1 MKLKK
6 VLKKMG
12 MMCVSAAILASSIVP
27 ASAAQSDVINNSQT
41 GSITIHKYD
50 MTAAEAAGVN
60 LDEFTSTGKQ
70 NTNAE
75 EKLKKYAVKGVE
87 FSYLRVGDVD
97 QYSEAGKVKLIY
109 EIPEKLQEIIGL
121 DSDAAVKDGWYTSQS
136 INDSLAKALEDNTAA
151 KDKLE
156 DYMKNGTA
164 MSLTD
169 ANGVT
174 SKDGLD
180 LGLYLIVET
189 KVPEDVTYTTNP
201 WFVQLPMTDSEGDDW
216 FYDVVCYPKNQT
228 GVPDLEK
235 KVRNNPDQ
243 ANVVTSDTSA
253 DFTDREEYKYA
264 DTQTATQGEILDY
277 YLQSKLPHITSTSTY
292 LTTYTF
298 DDVLSKGM
306 TYQKDAVVAIY
317 DSKDAVKNTNKNNV
331 DASGALAVWKS
342 NDTDAKF
349 KTDYTNGNSSTMKVS
364 FTDSGLSEINKKY
377 SDKYIV
383 VYYTAKVN
391 TDGSTILGDKG
402 NPNDVTLT
410 WKRTSTDYYDVLKD
424 ECIVYTFGLDLTKKF
439 TDGKGDATKVKFV
452 LQNASDKYFLKAT
465 GSNGVYQAAGRVKT
479 EDEATQF
486 SPAANGSMVINGIEA
501 DTYELTETHSDAGY
515 SLLKQPIIVKI
526 NTSTAKITP
535 TQANVTGTKS
545 KSGND
550 SVANDGNVQG
560 TAIADEVSVVTT
572 SATASVDDKAAA
584 MNAVDKSENAVVV
597 MEVTNSKGFLL
608 PQTGG
613 KGTYILTIAGLIAVA
628 AGGYFLTRK
637 KKGKD

>member
-1 MKLKK
+1 M
-6 VLKKMG
+6 
-12 MMCVSAAILASSIVP
+12 SALILASSIVP
-27 ASAAQSDVINNSQT
+27 ACAAGIDVIDASRT
-41 GSITIHKYD
+41 ASIKIHKYD

-60 LDEFTSTGKQ
+60 VDAFTSTGKKDAD
-70 NTNAE
+70 AE
-75 EKLKKYAVKGVE
+75 KALENYAVKGVE
-87 FSYLRVGDVD
+87 FSYLRVGAVD

-121 DSDAAVKDGWYTSQS
+121 NADDAVKDRWYTSQS
-136 INDSLAKALEDNTAA
+136 INDALAKALEDNTVA

-169 ANGVT
+169 ADGVT
-174 SKDGLD
+174 SKDGLE

-201 WFVQLPMTDSEGDDW
+201 WFVQLPMTDSQGDDW
-216 FYDVVCYPKNQT
+216 FYDIECYPKNQT

-243 ANVVTSDTSA
+243 ANVVTSDASA
-253 DFTDREEYKYA
+253 DFTKDREEYTYA
-264 DTQTATQGEILDY
+264 DTQTATQGETLDY
-277 YLQSKLPHITSTSTY
+277 YLQSKLPHITSSSTY

-298 DDVLSKGM
+298 DDVLSESI
-306 TYQKDAVVAIY
+306 TYNQDAVVAIY
-317 DSKDAVKNTNKNNV
+317 DSKDAVKNTNINNV
-331 DASGALAVWKS
+331 DTSGAVAVWKS
-342 NDTDAKF
+342 SDAEEKF
-349 KTDYTNGNSSTMKVS
+349 KVTYGADADKSTMKVS
-364 FTDSGLSEINKKY
+364 FTAAGLSEINKKY

-402 NPNDVTLT
+402 NPNDVKLT

-452 LQNASDKYFLKAT
+452 LQNTSDKYFLKAT
-465 GSNGVYQAAGRVKT
+465 GNNGIYQVTGRVKT

-486 SPAANGSMVINGIEA
+486 SPAADGSMVINGIEA

-515 SLLKQPIIVKI
+515 SLLKQPVVIKI
-526 NTSTAKITP
+526 DSTTAKITP
-535 TQANVTGTKS
+535 TEANITGTKS

-572 SATASVDDKAAA
+572 SAACTVDDKENTMKDADDSK
-584 MNAVDKSENAVVV
+584 NAFVV
-597 MEVTNSKGFLL
+597 MEVTNSKQFLL

-613 KGTYILTIAGLIAVA
+613 SGMYILTIAGFIVA
-628 AGGYFLTRK
+628 GLGYYFLTHK
-637 KKGKD
+637 KKGNEMN